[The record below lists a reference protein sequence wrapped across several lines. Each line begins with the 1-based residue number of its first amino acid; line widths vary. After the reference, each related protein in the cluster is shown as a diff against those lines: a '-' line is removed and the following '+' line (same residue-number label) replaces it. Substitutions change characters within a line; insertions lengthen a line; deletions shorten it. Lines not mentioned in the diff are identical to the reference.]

1 MNCSLSEGVSRYLDT
16 LYEEYEG
23 FDVQQT
29 TVGVNPE
36 EFAALEAR
44 PNGAAIRV
52 RIEGESGVLVL
63 PDGGEWELPSGVF
76 EDDPVRDAVADLA
89 ERRTGVRCEID
100 GLDRV
105 SIVCLGCEVVDD
117 EIWTLS
123 MLFDATHLAG
133 TPREGFVWREA
144 PPELTPALS
153 LS

>member
-1 MNCSLSEGVSRYLDT
+1 MNCSLSEGVTRYLDT
-16 LYEEYEG
+16 LYDEYEG

-36 EFAALEAR
+36 EFAALESR
-44 PNGAAIRV
+44 PDGAAIRV
-52 RIEGESGVLVL
+52 RIEGKAGVLTL
-63 PDGGEWELPSGVF
+63 PEGGEWELPGGVLGD
-76 EDDPVRDAVADLA
+76 EPVRDAVVDLA

-123 MLFDATHLAG
+123 AFFDATYIAG
-133 TPREGFVWREA
+133 TPREGVVWREA
-144 PPELTPALS
+144 PLEPTPALS